1 MPTHQHRRVALVG
14 LTRHV
19 ADRPR
24 APGHLAR
31 LCIRPAARRRS
42 ASRRNHHAR
51 RRRSSTWRPAG
62 GPLVCPLDGH
72 DAAPATRPEAS
83 APAAAA
89 HGICPTRADSLR
101 FCQNFQ
107 NQWVALVEV
116 AAERLRAGRC
126 QLVAKNGAPRG
137 TTRHSDPIKT
147 PQFARIQPDGG
158 RGAV

>member
-14 LTRHV
+14 LTPKV
-19 ADRPR
+19 E
-24 APGHLAR
+24 HLAASGR
-31 LCIRPAARRRS
+31 ATPA
-42 ASRRNHHAR
+42 
-51 RRRSSTWRPAG
+51 
-62 GPLVCPLDGH
+62 CPLDGH

-126 QLVAKNGAPRG
+126 QPVAKNAAPRG
-137 TTRHSDPIKT
+137 TMRHSDPIKT